1 MTKRCLVT
9 GATGALGP
17 SVIRVFRGAGYEV
30 RALVRRRAGAD
41 LPDGVEVVEGDIAD
55 RAAVETAVRDVDV
68 VVHLAALLHVV
79 DPPPQLAAE
88 YERVNVEGTRVLTE
102 AATAAGVRRI
112 VFFSTIAV
120 YGDSAGRVLDEETPI
135 APATAYAR
143 TKAAAEAIVL
153 AAPTGV
159 VLRLAAA
166 YGPCVKGNYR
176 SLVRAIARH
185 RFVPIGRGS
194 NRRPLIFEED
204 AARAALHVAE
214 HDAALGRVFNAS
226 DGELHT
232 VAEIIDA
239 IYRSLGSRPPRL
251 RLPLGLARAA
261 LAGVEL
267 AFRAVRRR
275 PPAGRATLAKY
286 IEDVAVSSARLRETG
301 FVPRWTMQDG
311 WREAVRAMRERG
323 EI

>member
-30 RALVRRRAGAD
+30 RALVRRRAAAD
-41 LPDGVEVVEGDIAD
+41 LPDGVEVMEGDIAD

-204 AARAALHVAE
+204 AARAALHIAE
-214 HDAALGRVFNAS
+214 HAALGRVFNAS

-239 IYRSLGSRPPRL
+239 IYRSLGTGHRAAHGDERRRGRGGGPSRPTDEGGPASS
-251 RLPLGLARAA
+251 P
-261 LAGVEL
+261 
-267 AFRAVRRR
+267 VRWASEQR
-275 PPAGRATLAKY
+275 
-286 IEDVAVSSARLRETG
+286 
-301 FVPRWTMQDG
+301 
-311 WREAVRAMRERG
+311 
-323 EI
+323 